1 MFKELDMNSI
11 FAKILS
17 YLFLIVACWS
27 LLIFNSGQVY
37 GLEPFDIQIKKRIN
51 SESRKSEIQ
60 KDEKKVFKGSII
72 AWLINQVSVTEEE
85 EFNGAIES
93 HEKIKTTVKF
103 SPTPLN
109 VNNAFKKLVSNIPSN
124 LNYKGFTYEL
134 FVLDQPD
141 LNVFTN
147 GGGYVYITKPLLE
160 KFLDV
165 NAQPTAGLYFILA
178 NELGK
183 ISHKHTR
190 RGYQLIEIE
199 KELKRLVNLNI
210 EDEILKVILQTSIN
224 PALGTVKFLY
234 TPHQV
239 YQADIFAFYLCR
251 NSGIQLD
258 DSLDALRLFV
268 VDKYPK
274 IKEMDFVISQD
285 LKEGYSSFDS
295 SPLVRMKKLLNETEG
310 VVDDSSEKFGLLRY
324 QKCAKVFELCKQAS
338 IAGDKTTLVF
348 CHGLKGNEETFKY
361 FIEEV
366 AKNMGVGNMELLVF
380 RYPNNQSLSRSGQF
394 LTTEINRVF
403 KDPKRVQFICH
414 SAGGLVFRHYA
425 EINNGSYGNAFF
437 IGTPHK
443 GSDIIKFKF
452 LIDTNEFVIGFG
464 HGGLPKTISDTIPE
478 GRGEIGFDLQ
488 PGSLFLSYLDSLKS
502 TQKNYFIFNANYTGM
517 GLTDQ
522 GGAKNKL
529 MVYGLEN
536 YLLPEVKK
544 GLVKRAGQ
552 IGSPLLKK
560 WALEAIAQLEIPDE
574 VKNGDLAVTI
584 ESSKIGSTKS
594 VITRYGLNHIDIL
607 NDSKVITE
615 IIKKITLAP

>member
-1 MFKELDMNSI
+1 MNSI

-17 YLFLIVACWS
+17 HLFLTVACCS
-27 LLIFNSGQVY
+27 LLNFNSSQVY
-37 GLEPFDIQIKKRIN
+37 GLEPFNIQIKKRID
-51 SESRKSEIQ
+51 SEARKSEIK

-72 AWLINQVSVTEEE
+72 AWLINQVSVTEKE
-85 EFNGAIES
+85 EFDGANEI
-93 HEKIKTTVKF
+93 HEKIKTTVKI

-109 VNNAFKKLVSNIPSN
+109 VNNVFKKLVSNIPSN
-124 LNYKGFTYEL
+124 LNYKGFTYDL
-134 FVLDQPD
+134 FVLDQSD

-147 GGGYVYITKPLLE
+147 GGGYVYITKRLLE

-165 NAQPTAGLYFILA
+165 NAQPTPGLYFILA

-199 KELKRLVNLNI
+199 KELKRFVDLNI

-224 PALGTVKFLY
+224 PALGIVKFMY

-239 YQADIFAFYLCR
+239 YQADIFALYLCR

-258 DSLDALRLFV
+258 ASLDAMRLFV

-274 IKEMDFVISQD
+274 INDIDFVISQD
-285 LKEGYSSFDS
+285 LKEGFSSFDS
-295 SPLVRMKKLLNETEG
+295 SPLVRLKKLLNEIEG

-324 QKCAKVFELCKQAS
+324 KKESQIFELCKNDS
-338 IAGDKTTLVF
+338 ISGERTTLVF
-348 CHGLKGNEETFKY
+348 CHGLKGNDGTFKY
-361 FIEEV
+361 FIEELV
-366 AKNMGVGNMELLVF
+366 INADVGNMELLVF

-394 LTTEINRVF
+394 LTAEINRVF
-403 KDPKRVQFICH
+403 KDQKKIQFICH

-425 EINNGSYGNAFF
+425 EINNGLYGNAFF

-452 LIDTNEFVIGFG
+452 LIDTNEFLIGFG
-464 HGGLPKTISDTIPE
+464 YSGLPKTISDTIPE

-488 PGSLFLSYLDSLKS
+488 PGSLFLSYLDSLKL
-502 TQKNYFIFNANYTGM
+502 TQKNYFVFNSNFTGV

-522 GGAKNKL
+522 SGAKNKA

-544 GLVKRAGQ
+544 VLVKRADQ
-552 IGSPLLKK
+552 IGSPLFKK

-574 VKNGDLAVTI
+574 IKNGDLAVTLN
-584 ESSKIGSTKS
+584 SSKIGEAKT
-594 VITRYGLNHIDIL
+594 VTRNGLNHIEIVSDA
-607 NDSKVITE
+607 KVIVE

>member
-1 MFKELDMNSI
+1 MTSI

-17 YLFLIVACWS
+17 HLFLIVACWS
-27 LLIFNSGQVY
+27 LLNFNSGQVY
-37 GLEPFDIQIKKRIN
+37 GLEPFDIQIKKRID
-51 SESRKSEIQ
+51 SEARKSEIE

-72 AWLINQVSVTEEE
+72 AWLINQVSVTEKE
-85 EFNGAIES
+85 EFDGANES

-103 SPTPLN
+103 SPTSLN
-109 VNNAFKKLVSNIPSN
+109 VNNVFKKLVSNIPSN

-160 KFLDV
+160 KFLDA

-199 KELKRLVNLNI
+199 KELKRLVKLNI

-239 YQADIFAFYLCR
+239 YQADIFALYLCR
-251 NSGIQLD
+251 NFGIQLD

-285 LKEGYSSFDS
+285 LKEGFSSFDS
-295 SPLVRMKKLLNETEG
+295 SPLVRLKKLLNETEG
-310 VVDDSSEKFGLLRY
+310 VVDDSTEKFGLFRY
-324 QKCAKVFELCKQAS
+324 QKETKDFKLCSNKS
-338 IAGDKTTLVF
+338 ILGNKSTLVF
-348 CHGLKGNEETFKY
+348 CHGLKGNEETFMS
-361 FIEEV
+361 FIK
-366 AKNMGVGNMELLVF
+366 AVGENKLMAEKEILVF

-394 LTTEINRVF
+394 LTSEINRVF
-403 KDPKRVQFICH
+403 KDQKKVQFICH

-452 LIDTNEFVIGFG
+452 LIDTNEFLIGFG

-488 PGSLFLSYLDSLKS
+488 PGSLFLSYLDSHKS
-502 TQKNYFIFNANYTGM
+502 TQKNYFIFNSNYTGV

-522 GGAKNKL
+522 GGAKNKAI
-529 MVYGLEN
+529 VYAVEN
-536 YLLPEVKK
+536 TILPAVKK
-544 GLVKRAGQ
+544 ILIERAEQ

-560 WALEAIAQLEIPDE
+560 WALEAITQLVLPDE

-584 ESSKIGSTKS
+584 ESSKISGTKS
-594 VITRYGLNHIDIL
+594 VVTRYGLNHIEIVSDT
-607 NDSKVITE
+607 KVIAE
-615 IIKKITLAP
+615 IIKKITLVP

>member
-1 MFKELDMNSI
+1 MFKERDMNSI

-17 YLFLIVACWS
+17 HLFLTVACFS
-27 LLIFNSGQVY
+27 LLNFNSSQVY
-37 GLEPFDIQIKKRIN
+37 GLEPFDIQIKKRID
-51 SESRKSEIQ
+51 SEARKSEIK

-72 AWLINQVSVTEEE
+72 AWLINQVSVTEKE
-85 EFNGAIES
+85 EFDGANES
-93 HEKIKTTVKF
+93 HEKIKTTVKIT
-103 SPTPLN
+103 PTPLN
-109 VNNAFKKLVSNIPSN
+109 VNNVFKKLVSNIPSN

-134 FVLDQPD
+134 FVLDQSD

-165 NAQPTAGLYFILA
+165 NAQPTPGLYFILA

-199 KELKRLVNLNI
+199 KELKRFVDLNI

-224 PALGTVKFLY
+224 PALGIVKFMY

-239 YQADIFAFYLCR
+239 YQADIFALYLCR

-258 DSLDALRLFV
+258 ASLDALRLFV

-274 IKEMDFVISQD
+274 INDIDFVISQD
-285 LKEGYSSFDS
+285 LKEGFSSFDS
-295 SPLVRMKKLLNETEG
+295 SPLVRLKKLLNEIEG

-324 QKCAKVFELCKQAS
+324 KKESQIFELCKNDS
-338 IAGDKTTLVF
+338 ISGERTTLVF
-348 CHGLKGNEETFKY
+348 CHGLKGNDGTFKY
-361 FIEEV
+361 FIEELV
-366 AKNMGVGNMELLVF
+366 KNVDVGNVELLVF

-394 LTTEINRVF
+394 LTAEINRVF
-403 KDPKRVQFICH
+403 KDHKKIQFICH

-425 EINNGSYGNAFF
+425 EINNGLYGNAFF

-452 LIDTNEFVIGFG
+452 LIDTNEFLIGFG

-488 PGSLFLSYLDSLKS
+488 PGSLFLSYLDSLKL
-502 TQKNYFIFNANYTGM
+502 TQKNYFVFNSNFTGV

-522 GGAKNKL
+522 SGAKNKA

-544 GLVKRAGQ
+544 VLVKRADQ
-552 IGSPLLKK
+552 IGSPLFKK

-574 VKNGDLAVTI
+574 IKNGDLAVTLN
-584 ESSKIGSTKS
+584 SSKIGEAKT
-594 VITRYGLNHIDIL
+594 VTRNGLNHIEIVSDA
-607 NDSKVITE
+607 KVIVE

>member
-1 MFKELDMNSI
+1 MTSI
-11 FAKILS
+11 FAKIFS
-17 YLFLIVACWS
+17 HLFLIAACCF
-27 LLIFNSGQVY
+27 LLNFNSGQVY
-37 GLEPFDIQIKKRIN
+37 GLEPFDIQIKKRID
-51 SESRKSEIQ
+51 SEARKSEIK

-160 KFLDV
+160 KFLDA

-239 YQADIFAFYLCR
+239 YQADIFALYLCR

-295 SPLVRMKKLLNETEG
+295 SPLVRLKKLLNETEG

-324 QKCAKVFELCKQAS
+324 QKDAKVFELCKQAS

-403 KDPKRVQFICH
+403 KDQKKVQFICH

-464 HGGLPKTISDTIPE
+464 YGGLPKIISDTIPE

-488 PGSLFLSYLDSLKS
+488 PGSLFLSYLDSLKL
-502 TQKNYFIFNANYTGM
+502 TQKNYFIFNSNFTGV

-522 GGAKNKL
+522 GGAKNKA

-544 GLVKRAGQ
+544 GLVKRTGQ

-560 WALEAIAQLEIPDE
+560 WALEAITQLEIPDE
-574 VKNGDLAVTI
+574 IKNGDLAVTI
-584 ESSKIGSTKS
+584 NSSKIGEAK
-594 VITRYGLNHIDIL
+594 VVTRNGLNHIEIVSDA
-607 NDSKVITE
+607 KVITE

>member
-1 MFKELDMNSI
+1 MVLNHLIFKSKKELI
-11 FAKILS
+11 R
-17 YLFLIVACWS
+17 
-27 LLIFNSGQVY
+27 
-37 GLEPFDIQIKKRIN
+37 KRGN
-51 SESRKSEIQ
+51 LKSK

-239 YQADIFAFYLCR
+239 YQADIFALYLCR

-295 SPLVRMKKLLNETEG
+295 SPLVRLKKLLNETEG

-324 QKCAKVFELCKQAS
+324 QKDAKVFELCKQAS

-403 KDPKRVQFICH
+403 KDQKKVQFICH

-464 HGGLPKTISDTIPE
+464 YGGLPKIISDTIPE

-488 PGSLFLSYLDSLKS
+488 PGSLFLSYLDSLKL
-502 TQKNYFIFNANYTGM
+502 TQKNYFIFNSNFTGV

-522 GGAKNKL
+522 GGAKNKA

-544 GLVKRAGQ
+544 GLVKRTGQ

-560 WALEAIAQLEIPDE
+560 WALEAITQLEIPDE
-574 VKNGDLAVTI
+574 IKNGDLAVTI
-584 ESSKIGSTKS
+584 NSSKIGEAK
-594 VITRYGLNHIDIL
+594 VVTRNGLNHIEIVSDA
-607 NDSKVITE
+607 KVITE